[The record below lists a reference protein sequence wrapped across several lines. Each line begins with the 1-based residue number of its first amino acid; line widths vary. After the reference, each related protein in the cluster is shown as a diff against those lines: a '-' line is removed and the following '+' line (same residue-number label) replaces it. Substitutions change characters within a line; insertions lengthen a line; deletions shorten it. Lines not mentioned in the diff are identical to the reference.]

1 MAGVAWLRAGI
12 GVNRPGGMYTCSSAL
27 MISDVAAQLAAK
39 LMVHRVVGHGWR
51 CHRDAVQFSN
61 SNGLPLRAGQSR
73 MFGWRYG
80 WMI

>member
-1 MAGVAWLRAGI
+1 
-12 GVNRPGGMYTCSSAL
+12 
-27 MISDVAAQLAAK
+27 
-39 LMVHRVVGHGWR
+39 MVHRVVGHGWR